1 MDYSP
6 HLERLLMKGGMGGQ
20 MQRRILE
27 LNPDHE
33 LFIKLRDRYEKNKE
47 DQAIESYAELMLG
60 YALLA
65 EGSELPDPVKFNQT
79 LVEIMLKTL

>member
-1 MDYSP
+1 
-6 HLERLLMKGGMGGQ
+6 

-27 LNPDHE
+27 LNPNHD
-33 LFIKLRDRYEKNKE
+33 LFLKLRDRFEKNKE
-47 DQAIESYAELMLG
+47 DKSIEGYAELMLG

-65 EGSELPDPVKFNQT
+65 EGSELPDPVKFNRT